1 MLVTDGTGPS
11 TFVFFEVNK
20 IRKSTY
26 FESGPFSDTVK
37 EHIKQLSPIPFFFFF
52 GGDTLWQIT
61 KKFFIILR
69 SS

>member
-1 MLVTDGTGPS
+1 MTDGTGPS

-20 IRKSTY
+20 IRKSTC

-52 GGDTLWQIT
+52 LVGIPYG
-61 KKFFIILR
+61 K
-69 SS
+69 

>member
-1 MLVTDGTGPS
+1 MTDGTGPS

-37 EHIKQLSPIPFFFFF
+37 EHIKQLSPIPFFFWWGYLMANNEEVFHH
-52 GGDTLWQIT
+52 
-61 KKFFIILR
+61 
-69 SS
+69 S

>member
-1 MLVTDGTGPS
+1 MTDGTGPS

-20 IRKSTY
+20 IRKSTC

-52 GGDTLWQIT
+52 WWGYLMANNEEV
-61 KKFFIILR
+61 FHH
-69 SS
+69 S